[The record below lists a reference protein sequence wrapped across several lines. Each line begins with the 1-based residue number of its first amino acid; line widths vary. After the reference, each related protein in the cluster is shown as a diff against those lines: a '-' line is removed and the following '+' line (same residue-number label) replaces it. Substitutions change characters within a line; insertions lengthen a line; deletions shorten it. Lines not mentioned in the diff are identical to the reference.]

1 MAIWGKILGSTAGLM
16 IGGPLGALIGGLA
29 GHAYDRLKTTHST
42 GDQEI
47 LERQGTFATAVIVL
61 SAKMAKSD
69 GRVTRD
75 EINAF
80 KKVFQITPEDVQNIG
95 RIFNQARVDSQGF
108 EPYARQVAN
117 LFRNNPA
124 VLEELLGGLFHIAQA
139 DGVSHPKEIDFL
151 RDCAQIFGFNEAT
164 FERMRVAHM
173 GSAMED
179 PYEILGV
186 SPEMSDDAIRRA
198 WRKLVREHHPD
209 TLTAQ
214 GMPDDFIKIATE
226 KIATINAAY
235 DIVAKQRGIN

>member
-1 MAIWGKILGSTAGLM
+1 MGIWGKILGSTAGLM
-16 IGGPLGALIGGLA
+16 IGGPLGALMGGLA
-29 GHAYDRLKTTHST
+29 GHAYDKIKNTHSAE
-42 GDQEI
+42 DQGK
-47 LERQGTFATAVIVL
+47 LKRQGTFATAVIVL

-80 KKVFQITPEDVQNIG
+80 KNVFQIQPEDIENVG
-95 RIFNQARVDSQGF
+95 HIFNQARLDSQGF
-108 EPYARQVAN
+108 EPYAQQVAD

-124 VLEELLGGLFHIAQA
+124 VLEELLGGLFHIAHA
-139 DGVSHPKEIDFL
+139 DGISHPKEVDFL
-151 RDCAQIFGFNEAT
+151 RSCAQIFGFNEAT
-164 FERMRVAHM
+164 FERMQVAHM
-173 GSAMED
+173 GTAMED

-186 SPEMSDDAIRRA
+186 YPEMSDDAVRKA

-235 DIVAKQRGIN
+235 DKITKQRGIN